1 MKTRSKSIQT
11 AINVYNE
18 AALALHPP
26 CQTVNWEQ
34 VVEYSFLGEFDLLRD
49 TREDVRLRKW
59 ATPANRLLMLQFF
72 KLIRAEEELP
82 RLHLEI
88 RRLLT
93 YMRDE
98 QEVFHSKAQVIEA
111 TDPGMAW
118 QLHLHWGERGRFDAL
133 HRRRLFAIKS
143 LKGFEVWNAR
153 YFWRGTSVV
162 KEDVVMTDLEGND
175 EVPLWKEGEDGGED
189 EEADLAERVEMA
201 MNIAAE

>member
-1 MKTRSKSIQT
+1 MKTRSKAIQT
-11 AINVYNE
+11 AINVYND
-18 AALALHPP
+18 AAAALHPP
-26 CQTVNWEQ
+26 RQTITWEQ

-59 ATPANRLLMLQFF
+59 ATPANRLLMMQFF

-98 QEVFHSKAQVIEA
+98 EEVINSKAEEVEA
-111 TDPGMAW
+111 ADPGMAW
-118 QLHLHWGERGRFDAL
+118 QLRLYWGERGRFNAL
-133 HRRRLFAIKS
+133 HRRRLYAIKT
-143 LKGFEVWNAR
+143 LKGFEMQNTR

-162 KEDVVMTDLEGND
+162 KEDVTMTESEDNED
-175 EVPLWKEGEDGGED
+175 VLWEEGEDGGED
-189 EEADLAERVEMA
+189 EEADLAERVATA
-201 MNIAAE
+201 MNIAAD